1 MPSFSPGGERT
12 WAASVG
18 SPTVILGAIQNT
30 AEADGVKSDILRI
43 SASLAAAT
51 VTAFAPSS
59 CGASKPVATP
69 KAVTHSEL
77 VGRWDGEKQCGL
89 PTVRLRDDYT
99 FSSKDFPVEWDGPGP
114 DSQVTRRS
122 SEGKWHGVNKDPGLP
137 PYLVLRFKN
146 HNDIQILQFILKHG
160 KLQMN
165 GTVYADG
172 GDPYPYPC
180 HYKRTS
186 VDPEA

>member
-1 MPSFSPGGERT
+1 M
-12 WAASVG
+12 
-18 SPTVILGAIQNT
+18 
-30 AEADGVKSDILRI
+30 KSDILRI

-51 VTAFAPSS
+51 VTALGPSS
-59 CGASKPVATP
+59 CGAGKPVVTP

-77 VGRWDGEKQCGL
+77 VGRWDGERQCGS
-89 PTVRLRDDYT
+89 PMFRLRDDYT
-99 FSSKDFPVEWDGPGP
+99 FSSRDFPVEWDGPVP

-137 PYLVLRFKN
+137 PYLVLNFKN
-146 HNDIQILQFILKHG
+146 HNDIQILHFFLEHKE
-160 KLQMN
+160 LQID
-165 GTVYADG
+165 GTVYAGG
-172 GDPYPYPC
+172 GDPYPYEC